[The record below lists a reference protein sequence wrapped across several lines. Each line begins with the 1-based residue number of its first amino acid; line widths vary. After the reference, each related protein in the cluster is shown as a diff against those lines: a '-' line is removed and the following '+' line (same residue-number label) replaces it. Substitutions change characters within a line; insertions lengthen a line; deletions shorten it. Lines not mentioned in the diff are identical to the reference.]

1 MAERILYKYL
11 DMKGGL
17 ADDETDKIKKVS
29 LRRDAAEYKPIRDA
43 IAHTS
48 RPTFIARSRLN
59 ITYENIKAR
68 IVNLRNKA

>member
-1 MAERILYKYL
+1 MDSLA
-11 DMKGGL
+11 GL
-17 ADDETDKIKKVS
+17 ADDETDKIKKAS

-48 RPTFIARSRLN
+48 RLTFIAKSRLN

-68 IVNLRNKA
+68 IVNLLNKA